1 MKLLYFAWLR
11 TRIGR
16 AEEEVDPPTDVANV
30 EDLLRW
36 LQGRGAG
43 YAEAPAEARD
53 VGVGMG
59 GKEDDSLRRNMAVVV
74 FQGMTDEASG
84 VAQVSTMSSC
94 ICLLCL
100 RSIHAKQ
107 GSYPNS
113 PSVPRRREPIQ
124 HFS

>member
-43 YAEAPAEARD
+43 YAEALARPDLVRVAVNQEFAGRDTPVARD
-53 VGVGMG
+53 DEVALFPPVTG
-59 GKEDDSLRRNMAVVV
+59 G
-74 FQGMTDEASG
+74 
-84 VAQVSTMSSC
+84 
-94 ICLLCL
+94 
-100 RSIHAKQ
+100 
-107 GSYPNS
+107 
-113 PSVPRRREPIQ
+113 
-124 HFS
+124 